1 MKYKIIYYILGIIF
15 FNYSFDVSSILPKKE
30 QFSEITKTK
39 ICNGRD
45 QLKKYKEIY
54 EAHLQ
59 KFKEDKNSH
68 FTKDVENLDIP
79 LSWAYANAYARLQE
93 LEKNDASITKIIGCS
108 PTEALERLFYEHVE
122 DPSIPL
128 SITTFK
134 NYVLDIVDLMDLYFH
149 NNDPELWKETIDEV
163 FSNKNNSNAYDLFSP
178 VFLRKQGLG
187 FESINFAFFD
197 NSGPYLSVTEVGPNR
212 NAHDQ
217 RYSNTN
223 RKFILRHDLIHDGD
237 TIRYLTRSKI
247 FSLFQQFYECIINA
261 EISKGN
267 LDVLQLGFYLL
278 THEHLSV
285 WERYTHTNESNLI
298 NMLNYGIDA
307 TIDLLCSN
315 FLYTDAD
322 TYVVLY
328 KDSLEGIVNLVKKHN
343 AEKDSVF
350 SATCNNLKPSN
361 RSMQNFRDLNLF
373 LNAFKTKFKKAMK
386 QVCCNIEQL

>member
-1 MKYKIIYYILGIIF
+1 VKNKIIYYVLGVIF
-15 FNYSFDVSSILPKKE
+15 FNYSLDVNSILPKKE

-39 ICNGRD
+39 TCNGRD

-59 KFKEDKNSH
+59 KFKEDERGR
-68 FTKDVENLDIP
+68 FAKDVENLDLP
-79 LSWAYANAYARLQE
+79 LSWAYANAYARLKE
-93 LEKNDASITKIIGCS
+93 FEKNNVSIAEIIGCS
-108 PTEALERLFYEHVE
+108 PTEALERLFHEHVE

-134 NYVLDIVDLMDLYFH
+134 NYVLDIVDLMDLCFH
-149 NNDPELWKETIDEV
+149 NNDQELWKKTLDEV
-163 FSNKNNSNAYDLFSP
+163 FSNKNKSNADDLFSP
-178 VFLRKQGLG
+178 VFLRKQGLS

-217 RYSNTN
+217 KYSNTN
-223 RKFILRHDLIHDGD
+223 RKFIVRHDLIHDGD
-237 TIRYLTRSKI
+237 TIRYLKRSNI
-247 FSLFQQFYECIINA
+247 FSLFQQFYECIVNA
-261 EISKGN
+261 EISKEN

-285 WERYTHTNESNLI
+285 WERYTHANESNLVD
-298 NMLNYGIDA
+298 MLKYGIDA
-307 TIDLLCSN
+307 TIDLLYSN

-328 KDSLEGIVNLVKKHN
+328 KDSFEGIVNLIKKHN
-343 AEKDSVF
+343 TKKDSMF
-350 SATCNNLKPSN
+350 SSKCNNLKPSN
-361 RSMQNFRDLNLF
+361 RSMQNFKDLNLF
-373 LNAFKTKFKKAMK
+373 LNAFKAKFKEAAE
-386 QVCCNIEQL
+386 QICCNIE

>member
-1 MKYKIIYYILGIIF
+1 MKCKIIFYILSVIF
-15 FNYSFDVSSILPKKE
+15 FNCSYDVSSILPKKE

-79 LSWAYANAYARLQE
+79 LSWAYANAYARLKE
-93 LEKNDASITKIIGCS
+93 FEKNNASIVEIIGCL
-108 PTEALERLFYEHVE
+108 PTEALERLFNEHVE
-122 DPSIPL
+122 DSSVPL

-134 NYVLDIVDLMDLYFH
+134 NYVLDIVDLMDLCFH
-149 NNDPELWKETIDEV
+149 NNDQELWKETIGEV
-163 FSNKNNSNAYDLFSP
+163 FLNKNNGNAYELFSP
-178 VFLRKQGLG
+178 VFLRKQGLS

-197 NSGPYLSVTEVGPNR
+197 NTGPYLSVTEVGPNR

-217 RYSNTN
+217 KYSNTN
-223 RKFILRHDLIHDGD
+223 RKFIVRHDLIHDGD
-237 TIRYLTRSKI
+237 TIRYLKRSNV
-247 FSLFQQFYECIINA
+247 FSLFQQFYECIVNA
-261 EISKGN
+261 EISKEKF
-267 LDVLQLGFYLL
+267 DVLQLGFYLL

-285 WERYTHTNESNLI
+285 WERYTHTNESNLVD
-298 NMLNYGIDA
+298 MLNYGIDA
-307 TIDLLCSN
+307 TIDLLDTN

-328 KDSLEGIVNLVKKHN
+328 KDSLEGVVNLVKKHN
-343 AEKDSVF
+343 TENDSVF
-350 SATCNNLKPSN
+350 SDKCNNLKHTN
-361 RSMQNFRDLNLF
+361 RTMQNFRDLNLF
-373 LNAFKTKFKKAMK
+373 LNAFKIKFKKAMK
-386 QVCCNIEQL
+386 QICCNLDQV